1 MESRKTVFQLPRKR
15 VVKSRPSFY
24 ELAGEIE
31 SILGGLD
38 ERVNGGGNASL
49 GVPLSGSG
57 KTKD

>member
-1 MESRKTVFQLPRKR
+1 MFQLPRKR

-49 GVPLSGSG
+49 GVLLSGSG
-57 KTKD
+57 MEKD